1 MTEAPEREPVLA
13 RAITRVLFGVGGGI
27 AGTVYGT
34 IVAMATLT
42 AAYATQ
48 KQPWR
53 LAGIVASA
61 AVVLW
66 VAHLYAH
73 GLSESIVKNRRLTR
87 DELGALFGRELGILL
102 AAAAPTAALVL
113 GALGVFHETT
123 AIWIALGV
131 GLVTLAAEG
140 IRFARLE
147 RLGPM
152 GTVVAMAINLA
163 LGLVVVALKV
173 LVAH

>member
-1 MTEAPEREPVLA
+1 MLHARDVA
-13 RAITRVLFGVGGGI
+13 RAAAEGLRCGSDAPGG
-27 AGTVYGT
+27 
-34 IVAMATLT
+34 
-42 AAYATQ
+42 
-48 KQPWR
+48 R
-53 LAGIVASA
+53 LAE
-61 AVVLW
+61 L
-66 VAHLYAH
+66 AHVPAKDR
-73 GLSESIVKNRRLTR
+73 GRLTR